1 VQVTNGQAPSLSN
14 YEGHLFVLG
23 KRVTNKR
30 VFKVTEVS
38 MDEEGEV
45 TIRAVEHATDSNGK
59 SRIANGLAKKVP
71 GLFLID
77 GMPE

>member
-1 VQVTNGQAPSLSN
+1 
-14 YEGHLFVLG
+14 
-23 KRVTNKR
+23 
-30 VFKVTEVS
+30 VTEVS

-45 TIRAVEHATDSNGK
+45 TIRAVEHATDANGK
-59 SRIANGLAKKVP
+59 SRIANGLAKRVP